1 MSFKHPE
8 FLYALFAILIP
19 VIIHLFNFRRYKKLW
34 FSNIQFLKNIT
45 TETRKQNKLKHLVVL
60 LLRIFSIIFIVLA
73 FSGPELR
80 KKESISLSSA
90 SPAAFYIDNSFS
102 MMSEGNNGRLFE
114 ESLKQA
120 RTLVNQMPRDK
131 QFFLLTNTS
140 GSGRRLLSRE
150 TFVAELNNITIS
162 PESRSISSVIRTVRK
177 TREEKGFQDSEM
189 YLLSDFQNNVFDE
202 ENFTEDTLGIY
213 YFLLQQLRQR
223 RNIYLDS
230 CWIPAP
236 VVLPGRPVELK
247 IKLVNASE
255 TNLDKIPLKVLVNGQ
270 QKAVAGVDL
279 KSGSAEIVTVN
290 FTVYENGWHT
300 GIVEIDDHPIVFDD
314 RLYFAFNVQAQI
326 NVLEIVDNK
335 NDDFLRSF
343 YETEPLFNFQTMD
356 YRQVD
361 YNSFRDYNLIILN
374 GLPDMS
380 TGLISQIKDYAASG
394 KNVFFIPGTENKPEK
409 INELLSAINAG
420 KVSSADTVTTR
431 VVRINKQSELFS
443 DAVSKVP
450 ENADLPDVFTHFK
463 YRYPISS
470 GLESLI
476 SLLNG
481 DDLLLKKN
489 FGKGLV
495 YLLAV
500 PLDNNYSNFISNAL
514 FVPVMYN
521 AAVQGKSTSRLFYVI
536 GEDNIIETGNIYSSS
551 SESPFTLMLEESD
564 FALIPEQKVT
574 NGNLILDLH
583 DGIQEAGFYR
593 LTLNDTTYQ
602 VFAFN
607 FNRNESQMDFLDNE
621 LLEEKLLASGLRHF
635 KIVNSTENNIATVVK
650 SLQKENELWK
660 LFIIFALLMLLAE
673 VLILRFW
680 K

>member
-45 TETRKQNKLKHLVVL
+45 TETRKQNKLKHLIVL
-60 LLRIFSIIFIVLA
+60 ILRIFAIIFIVLA
-73 FSGPELR
+73 FSGPEWR
-80 KKESISLSSA
+80 KEDSISLSSA
-90 SPAAFYIDNSFS
+90 APAAFYIDNSFS
-102 MMSEGNNGRLFE
+102 MMSEGSKGRLFE

-120 RTLVNQMPRDK
+120 RNLVNQMPRDK
-131 QFFLLTNTS
+131 QLLLLTNKSST
-140 GSGRRLLSRE
+140 GRRLLSKE
-150 TFVAELNNITIS
+150 AFIAELNSINIS
-162 PESRSISSVIRTVRK
+162 PESRKISSVIRTLRK
-177 TREEKGFQDSEM
+177 TREEKVFKESEM
-189 YLLSDFQNNVFDE
+189 YLLSDFQDNAFDE
-202 ENFTEDTLGIY
+202 ENIPEDTLGIY
-213 YFLLQQLRQR
+213 YFLPQQLRQR

-230 CWIPAP
+230 CWISAP
-236 VVLPGRPVELK
+236 VVLPGRPVELM
-247 IKLVNASE
+247 IKLFNASE
-255 TNLDKIPLKVLVNGQ
+255 TDLDKIPLKVLVNGQ

-279 KSGSAEIVTVN
+279 KSGSAEIITVN

-300 GIVEIDDHPIVFDD
+300 GFVEIDDHPIIFDD
-314 RLYFAFNVQAQI
+314 RLYFAFAVQRQI
-326 NVLEIVDNK
+326 NVLEINDIN

-361 YNSFRDYNLIILN
+361 YNRFRDYNLIILN
-374 GLPDMS
+374 GLPNMS
-380 TGLISQIKDYAASG
+380 TGLISQIKDFAASG
-394 KNVFFIPGTENKPEK
+394 KNVFFIPGTEIKPEK
-409 INELLSAINAG
+409 INDFLSAINAG
-420 KVSSADTVTTR
+420 KVTILDTASTR

-489 FGKGLV
+489 YGKGLV

-500 PLDNNYSNFISNAL
+500 PLDKNYSNFMSNAL

-521 AAVQGKSTSRLFYVI
+521 AAVQGKSTNRLFYTI
-536 GEDNIIETGNIYSSS
+536 GEDNKIETENVYSLM
-551 SESPFTLMLEESD
+551 SESPFTLIHKESD
-564 FALIPEQKVT
+564 FALIPEQKVA
-574 NGNLILDLH
+574 NGKLILDLH
-583 DGIQEAGFYR
+583 NGIQEAGIYN
-593 LTLNDTTYQ
+593 LALNDTIYQ
-602 VFAFN
+602 VSAFN
-607 FNRNESQMDFLDNE
+607 FNRNESQMDFLDDD
-621 LLEEKLLASGLRHF
+621 LLEEKLLASGLMHF
-635 KIVNSTENNIATVVK
+635 KIVNSAENNIAAVVK